1 MAAYEH
7 RDIDGNEY
15 RLHNLE
21 YIVFL
26 KATKG
31 NETLIESFISNG
43 NSTNFKN
50 LNRSTQLLRKI
61 IDVVKEGQFFNLK
74 NIVASEIYED
84 HLQISEFFLLEGY
97 KDPAAVVAGTTLES
111 HLKEFCKQSDIP
123 ISKIGEKGKEIFLKK
138 IS

>member
-1 MAAYEH
+1 MPSLLIKKLESLLARNLHFSMAADEH
-7 RDIDGNEY
+7 RDIDGNDY

-61 IDVVKEGQFFNLK
+61 IDVVKEG
-74 NIVASEIYED
+74 
-84 HLQISEFFLLEGY
+84 
-97 KDPAAVVAGTTLES
+97 
-111 HLKEFCKQSDIP
+111 
-123 ISKIGEKGKEIFLKK
+123 
-138 IS
+138 